1 MRISDW
7 SSDVCSSDL
16 RLSTRRVWRG
26 FLSHSSTRKARYAVT
41 RRCVGGG
48 GVCRA
53 LRSAGPATQTVARC
67 IQEPD
72 RSRGRRSLNLFF
84 NTDAATLSPID
95 RKSVRVGKECV
106 SKCRS
111 RWAPDHQKNKEKIN
125 KRHII

>member
-84 NTDAATLSPID
+84 NTDAATLSPLALFIQAD
-95 RKSVRVGKECV
+95 WVVKFVILGQIGRASCRERVGQYV
-106 SKCRS
+106 
-111 RWAPDHQKNKEKIN
+111 
-125 KRHII
+125 